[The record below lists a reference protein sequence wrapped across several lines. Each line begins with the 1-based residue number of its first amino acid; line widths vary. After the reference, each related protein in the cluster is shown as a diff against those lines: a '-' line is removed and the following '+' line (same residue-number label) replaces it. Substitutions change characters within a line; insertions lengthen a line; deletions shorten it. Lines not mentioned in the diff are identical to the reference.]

1 MRTRTNQTPEMVQVQ
16 VDRWEGSLPGCVSVG
31 DGMERMEGG
40 GSDAFTD
47 QTSGFP
53 GEMEETVQVLHP
65 SGSPRENMDDETE
78 ENPIQ
83 DLQISGHR
91 H

>member
-1 MRTRTNQTPEMVQVQ
+1 MAQVQ
-16 VDRWEGSLPGCVSVG
+16 VDRREGSLPGCVSVG

-47 QTSGFP
+47 WTSGFP
-53 GEMEETVQVLHP
+53 GEMEETVEVLH
-65 SGSPRENMDDETE
+65 PRENMDDETE

-83 DLQISGHR
+83 DLQIGSQT
-91 H
+91 